1 MPSILSQ
8 EEEGL
13 AGVKMIALAIA
24 VEPSPILT
32 VSDTEV
38 FHSRAQILELGLAKK
53 ILCHKLSTSKPTFSH
68 VPSKPHLQPR
78 ATVAQIWY

>member
-1 MPSILSQ
+1 VPSILSQ

-38 FHSRAQILELGLAKK
+38 FHSRAQILELGGMGTTRSIAFLIFAPRKNAPSSAIPS
-53 ILCHKLSTSKPTFSH
+53 ILSRLS
-68 VPSKPHLQPR
+68 
-78 ATVAQIWY
+78 